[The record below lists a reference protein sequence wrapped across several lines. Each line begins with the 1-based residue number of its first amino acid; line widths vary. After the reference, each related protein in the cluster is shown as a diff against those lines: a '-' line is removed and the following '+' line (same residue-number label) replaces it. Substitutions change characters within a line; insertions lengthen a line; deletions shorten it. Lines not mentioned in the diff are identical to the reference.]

1 MHPNGMWCRSA
12 GLDCS
17 ALWHRF
23 RHHCG
28 MAWTMRLP
36 KDEEAALDAQADSEG
51 RSKHEITRDAI
62 RAYLERRRGRTARG
76 VD

>member
-1 MHPNGMWCRSA
+1 
-12 GLDCS
+12 
-17 ALWHRF
+17 
-23 RHHCG
+23 